1 MNVGGKG
8 PIIGI
13 ILAAG
18 LVASSGTAV
27 YYKARVIELQER
39 LATPPEPV
47 AAVTQPAVPTEPIA
61 PTPRME
67 TPEPTPPIDTTP
79 LVRRIAELEADIAER
94 NRIINDL
101 QGQMALSRVPRD
113 DEPRPWRDR
122 NTWMEEMRTN
132 DPVRYEQ
139 MMERREESRR
149 RTDEAFARKATHFL
163 YRDTG
168 RMTETEKEEYD
179 LLIQLLNDTWRLH
192 AQLASDLPRDERW
205 ELRRAMGERMAVLDP
220 MLRQERDR
228 ALVEMGHEL
237 GYRGDAANQFA
248 DYIHELI
255 DITSFDTLFRGG
267 RGGGPPFGGPGG
279 GPGPSR

>member
-1 MNVGGKG
+1 MNREGKW
-8 PIIGI
+8 PIIVLM
-13 ILAAG
+13 LAAG
-18 LVASSGTAV
+18 LVAAGGTSV
-27 YYKARVIELQER
+27 YYKARVNELQER
-39 LATPPEPV
+39 LAAKPEPV
-47 AAVTQPAVPTEPIA
+47 AVVTPPALQ
-61 PTPRME
+61 
-67 TPEPTPPIDTTP
+67 PEPVAPPPRVELTATPAPVDLTP
-79 LVRRIAELEADIAER
+79 LNRRIAELEADLVER

-101 QGQMALSRVPRD
+101 QGQMALSRIPRD

-122 NTWMEEMRTN
+122 SSWMEEMRTN

-139 MMERREESRR
+139 MIERREEARR

-163 YRDTG
+163 YRDTS

-192 AQLASDLPRDERW
+192 AQMASDLPRDERW
-205 ELRRAMGERMAVLDP
+205 ELRRAMNERMAVLDP
-220 MLRQERDR
+220 ILRQERDR
-228 ALVEMGHEL
+228 AFVEMAAEL

-267 RGGGPPFGGPGG
+267 RGGGPW
-279 GPGPSR
+279 R